1 MSNIVVSPHY
11 LSTNAGIEILQN
23 GGNAIDAAIGTNI
36 VQGVVAPETCGIGGD
51 LFSLIWIN
59 GENTPYCLD
68 SSGYAGSNVDIS
80 QVELVEI
87 IDNEEH
93 VVIEFFS
100 PNCMGCVLSQSAVNE
115 FIDNYSNK
123 FKVIKLNASDNRYSN
138 IISENMITVTP
149 TFIYYKNG
157 KIYEKY
163 VGMLNDSEKLYKKFN
178 Q

>member
-1 MSNIVVSPHY
+1 MY
-11 LSTNAGIEILQN
+11 T
-23 GGNAIDAAIGTNI
+23 
-36 VQGVVAPETCGIGGD
+36 
-51 LFSLIWIN
+51 WIN
-59 GENTPYCLD
+59 HNSLYILIFLFPILI
-68 SSGYAGSNVDIS
+68 SSLLFFYVTKNKFVIIIAFILLTLLFVSVKIFFQPKSNVDIS

-123 FKVIKLNASDNRYSN
+123 FKVIKLNVSDNRYSN
-138 IISENMITVTP
+138 IVSENMITVTP

-163 VGMLNDSEKLYKKFN
+163 VGMLNDSEKLYEKFN

>member
-1 MSNIVVSPHY
+1 MSLDWQILEETKKKWYRKGLWRGVLISIILATAIY
-11 LSTNAGIEILQN
+11 LFSNVTNFSTN
-23 GGNAIDAAIGTNI
+23 
-36 VQGVVAPETCGIGGD
+36 
-51 LFSLIWIN
+51 FSHIARININ
-59 GENTPYCLD
+59 GIIFDN
-68 SSGYAGSNVDIS
+68 SK
-80 QVELVEI
+80 LVEI

-115 FIDNYSNK
+115 FIDNYSSK
-123 FKVIKLNASDNRYSN
+123 FKVIKLNVSDNRYSN

-163 VGMLNDSEKLYKKFN
+163 VGMLNDSEKLYEKFN